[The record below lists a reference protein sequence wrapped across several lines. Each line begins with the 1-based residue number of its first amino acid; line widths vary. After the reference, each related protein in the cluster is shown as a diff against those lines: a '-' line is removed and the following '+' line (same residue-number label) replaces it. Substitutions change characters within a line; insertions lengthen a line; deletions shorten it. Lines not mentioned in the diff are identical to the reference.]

1 MGEKKGL
8 EQKETGRGQQPGG
21 DPGSA
26 GMWSCS
32 GIDSSC
38 SVVEMRCKYR
48 RTRGHGGCCT
58 DGTSTLRKLG
68 NS

>member
-26 GMWSCS
+26 GVWSCS
-32 GIDSSC
+32 GNDSSRG
-38 SVVEMRCKYR
+38 VVEMRSEYR
-48 RTRGHGGCCT
+48 RA
-58 DGTSTLRKLG
+58 
-68 NS
+68 